1 MYSLEIIKSI
11 NNRAAAKALKSLK
24 ARKQSRDCSFCITP
38 KGIVLHSAR
47 HRDTVYVHGGSST
60 YRHLAN
66 LLSRLDES
74 GNQSSINQIIER
86 RYSKFA
92 A

>member
-1 MYSLEIIKSI
+1 MYSLSVIRSI
-11 NNRAAAKALKSLK
+11 NNRAAAKAL
-24 ARKQSRDCSFCITP
+24 APRKQSRDCSFCITP

-47 HRDTVYVHGGSST
+47 HRDTVYIHGGNST

-66 LLSRLDES
+66 LLPRLAQS
-74 GNQSSINQIIER
+74 GSQSSINKIIER
-86 RYSKFA
+86 RYRRFA